1 MTLWL
6 IYQSEDVKKNEWYIN
21 QYVQLGKEI
30 GIEIEL
36 VLTNQLTM
44 ICKEG
49 TYILLRDNQKV
60 ELPVAAIVRAI
71 DPKLSRFLELIGIRV
86 FNRAIISE
94 ICNDK
99 ARTYQEIV
107 PLHIPMIP
115 TICCKHNDLIP
126 VLSNM
131 TLPAVVKTVDGHGGQ
146 EVFLVDKVD
155 TLVAEILD
163 NTASDFVVQ
172 PLVGMRHQDLRVYVL
187 GNSIIGAILRT
198 SNHGFKANYSL
209 GGTVQ
214 TYELNEVERKIVE
227 KILRK
232 FSFDLAGIDFIIGD
246 DGELIFN
253 EIEDVVG
260 ARMLYQCTDINLVL
274 EYLKYIKKQLSDL
287 R

>member
-6 IYQSEDVKKNEWYIN
+6 IYQSNDVKKNEWYIN
-21 QYVQLGKEI
+21 QYLQLGKEV
-30 GIEIEL
+30 GLEIEL
-36 VLTNQLTM
+36 VLTNELTM

-49 TYILLRDNQKV
+49 TFILLRNNQQV
-60 ELPVAAIVRAI
+60 ELPRAAIIRAI
-71 DPKLSRFLELIGIRV
+71 EPKLSRFLESMGIRV

-115 TICCKHNDLIP
+115 TICCKHNDFGQ
-126 VLSNM
+126 VLEHIE
-131 TLPAVVKTVDGHGGQ
+131 LPAVVKTVDGHGGQ
-146 EVFLVDKVD
+146 EVFLIHTID
-155 TLVAEILD
+155 TLVNEIID
-163 NTASDFVVQ
+163 TTTSDYVVQ

-187 GNSIIGAILRT
+187 GNNILSAILRT
-198 SNHGFKANYSL
+198 SSDGFKANYSL

-214 TYELNEVERKIVE
+214 EYELKEVEREIVE
-227 KILRK
+227 KILQK
-232 FSFDLAGIDFIIGD
+232 FSFDLVGIDFIIGD

-274 EYLKYIKKQLSDL
+274 EYLKYIKQQLCDI
-287 R
+287 

>member
-6 IYQSEDVKKNEWYIN
+6 IYQSNDVKKNEWYIN
-21 QYVQLGKEI
+21 QYLQLGKEV
-30 GIEIEL
+30 GLEIEL
-36 VLTNQLTM
+36 VLTNELTM

-49 TYILLRDNQKV
+49 TFILLRNNQQV
-60 ELPVAAIVRAI
+60 ELPRAAIIRAI
-71 DPKLSRFLELIGIRV
+71 EPKLSRFLESMGIRV

-115 TICCKHNDLIP
+115 TICCKHNDLGQ
-126 VLSNM
+126 VLEHIE
-131 TLPAVVKTVDGHGGQ
+131 LPAVVKTVDGHGGQ
-146 EVFLVDKVD
+146 EVFLIQTID
-155 TLVAEILD
+155 TLVNEILD
-163 NTASDFVVQ
+163 TTTSDYVVQ

-187 GNSIIGAILRT
+187 GNNILSAILRT
-198 SNHGFKANYSL
+198 SSDGFKANYSL

-214 TYELNEVERKIVE
+214 EYELKEVEREIVE
-227 KILRK
+227 KILQK
-232 FSFDLAGIDFIIGD
+232 FSFDLVGIDFIIGD

-274 EYLKYIKKQLSDL
+274 EYLKYIKQQLCDM
-287 R
+287 